1 MRSEIRPMN
10 VDAARKDLEFRTLQG
25 IDGDMARLVYVASTR
40 DYNTGKY
47 YHDGLAAHF
56 SEEIVDAALAA
67 SHQEVFRRLVFSP
80 LEELVQQLETYLGST
95 HAEQSEILQVWQK
108 LQPYRVTIPLGCD
121 PLSAELFF
129 SNLRIALAI
138 LESRLPQTRPN
149 G

>member
-1 MRSEIRPMN
+1 MRTGIKSMS

-25 IDGDMARLVYVASTR
+25 IHGDMARLVYVASTR

-67 SHQEVFRRLVFSP
+67 SHQEVFCRLVFSP
-80 LEELVQQLETYLGST
+80 LEKLVQQLETYLGSA
-95 HAEQSEILQVWQK
+95 HAQQSKILQVWQK

-121 PLSAELFF
+121 ALSAELFF
-129 SNLRIALAI
+129 SNLRVALAI
-138 LESRLPQTRPN
+138 LESRLPQTHPN